1 MVSLTINEV
10 SADDIRASCQRLG
23 PNVTIDSDAPGRYR
37 FTGYVAGG
45 GLASALINLA
55 QEKGWHIADFE
66 QEGGALD
73 SLFAA
78 STGAQHV

>member
-1 MVSLTINEV
+1 MVADEV
-10 SADDIRASCQRLG
+10 KASCQQFG
-23 PNVTIDSDAPGRYR
+23 PNVTIVSDAPGRYR
-37 FTGYVAGG
+37 FKGYVAGG
-45 GLASALINLA
+45 GLAPAIIGLA

-73 SLFAA
+73 ILFAA